1 MLLIYYFH
9 EKSYL
14 SLYLLQGLIARHLL
28 YKAFPLPLLLWR
40 SLSLVLLPHI
50 LLNLCYFILIF
61 EDIANILMPFP
72 NCHSPTCDLQ
82 GAIGGHSVSTTRG
95 EHKVRVCARHIRPY
109 VWRVERVLSCDSRK
123 NKSDNV
129 QRQRQLG
136 PGTCSGRVVRLMWL
150 PDQGRTKGGR
160 ALSRAYD
167 KLHVRSACST
177 CDKHMSKYG
186 GVWQEV
192 KLKRE
197 RERGGSWIG

>member
-1 MLLIYYFH
+1 MRRVY
-9 EKSYL
+9 
-14 SLYLLQGLIARHLL
+14 SLCLDLKVSLQGKFHIKFSLAVS
-28 YKAFPLPLLLWR
+28 LPLL
-40 SLSLVLLPHI
+40 LLPHI

-82 GAIGGHSVSTTRG
+82 GAIGGHTVSTTRG

-150 PDQGRTKGGR
+150 ADQGRTKGGR
-160 ALSRAYD
+160 LMTSCMFVQRVPHATN
-167 KLHVRSACST
+167 T
-177 CDKHMSKYG
+177 CPNMEVYG
-186 GVWQEV
+186 
-192 KLKRE
+192 R
-197 RERGGSWIG
+197 R